1 MLLLVIIIIITQ
13 FELAAAIILVLLLFI
28 HLFDLL
34 ENLFAAHHI
43 ELAFFI
49 YGDVVR
55 VCWRHN
61 RILLR
66 LFDGIKYLLSTASW
80 RHPRILSLKVDGWLY
95 LIGLPFDSIF
105 LETCLVQ
112 KSEALVGISWTA
124 AWTLTS
130 TFAVTFV
137 KVAFTFP

>member
-1 MLLLVIIIIITQ
+1 MFLGVGILKLILVSVSKLLLVLSFLFSRFKSLKLLLLVIIIITRL

-55 VCWRHN
+55 VCW
-61 RILLR
+61 
-66 LFDGIKYLLSTASW
+66 
-80 RHPRILSLKVDGWLY
+80 
-95 LIGLPFDSIF
+95 
-105 LETCLVQ
+105 
-112 KSEALVGISWTA
+112 
-124 AWTLTS
+124 
-130 TFAVTFV
+130 
-137 KVAFTFP
+137 